1 MKKRIECDDRGR
13 LTIPKLFREN
23 YNIKRGSKF
32 DVISNDDL
40 KLILVKERGAK
51 P

>member
-1 MKKRIECDDRGR
+1 MKKRIKCDDRGR

-23 YNIKRGSKF
+23 YNIKKGTKF

-40 KLILVKERGAK
+40 KLILVKDGDKR
-51 P
+51 